1 MVVETINQDHWG
13 HSNESK
19 NSMQSRMSSLSFLP
33 GGQDSLVD
41 FDINLDDETL
51 FQNEK
56 ISLQKGTTST
66 NKFAGIDNF
75 YQTMIM

>member
-51 FQNEK
+51 F
-56 ISLQKGTTST
+56 
-66 NKFAGIDNF
+66 
-75 YQTMIM
+75 